1 MTSRR
6 NIALAAALVAAAL
19 FAAMA
24 YVAWRPEV
32 LVRAEFARQLHGA
45 GLSKHARNVAG
56 HRWVYAE
63 RDADR
68 ADAPTIVFVHG
79 FTGMK
84 ENWYPVARLFKGRY
98 RVVIPDLPGWGE
110 SERLPMS
117 RRASTA
123 ERSQGS
129 VMEHCSTGLTA

>member
-32 LVRAEFARQLHGA
+32 LVRAEFARQLHHA

-56 HRWVYAE
+56 HRCSRLWVGVSLVTVKA
-63 RDADR
+63 
-68 ADAPTIVFVHG
+68 
-79 FTGMK
+79 
-84 ENWYPVARLFKGRY
+84 VAGC
-98 RVVIPDLPGWGE
+98 
-110 SERLPMS
+110 
-117 RRASTA
+117 
-123 ERSQGS
+123 GS
-129 VMEHCSTGLTA
+129 MGLIS